1 MRKTIL
7 LTGALALTMTVSAQ
21 TEVVQG
27 VMRGKDYGVT
37 YALPKSAI
45 KVEAKINKVQ
55 YTPGELAKY
64 ANRYLRLNNVSTEP
78 ADYYEL
84 TGIVIS
90 SIGIPDKDNVYF
102 VKMKD
107 RTVAPMMELTNDGI
121 IKSINVP
128 TSNQKQGSNSN
139 TNTNATSRKA
149 LNPNDF
155 LTEEILMASSSAKVA
170 ELIAKEIYSIR
181 ESKNALVRGQADF
194 MPKDGEQ
201 MRIML
206 ETLEDQEKALTEMFT
221 GKYIKT
227 EQNHIVLIE
236 PEGDIDKEVAFR
248 FSSKLGAVSNDDL
261 SGDPVYISLRNL
273 NTIDI
278 PTDNNKKKVEGVA
291 YNVPGK
297 AIVTLTQNGK
307 TIVEEEMPVTQFGIV
322 EYLAPALFNKNSTIQ
337 VTFNPNTGGLVKVDR
352 EEGK

>member
-55 YTPGELAKY
+55 YTPDELAKY

-236 PEGDIDKEVAFR
+236 P
-248 FSSKLGAVSNDDL
+248 
-261 SGDPVYISLRNL
+261 
-273 NTIDI
+273 
-278 PTDNNKKKVEGVA
+278 
-291 YNVPGK
+291 
-297 AIVTLTQNGK
+297 
-307 TIVEEEMPVTQFGIV
+307 
-322 EYLAPALFNKNSTIQ
+322 
-337 VTFNPNTGGLVKVDR
+337 DR
-352 EEGK
+352 KSVV